1 MKKLSLLLCLAMGVS
16 LLAGCGQGGKE
27 NKNELTAWVWN
38 VNVPVL
44 ETAEKRF
51 QEQHPEFDLKIVEM
65 GTSDVYQKLTTGLLA
80 GGQGLPDI
88 VLVEDDR
95 IQGYINSFP
104 DAFLNLTDQGFDKET
119 ESMFP
124 EFKRDLVSKE
134 GEMYA
139 FPFDAG
145 PTGVFYRTDIFDE
158 AGVKAEEI
166 KTWDDYIEAGEV
178 IKSKTGKD
186 LIGLDLNGDD
196 GLYRMMLNQQGT
208 FYFDEQMKPNLTS
221 AESVQAME
229 VHKKLKEADLVKNT
243 VGWDAWISSMVQG
256 DVATAPSGAWLAGSI
271 TQQGKDS
278 AGKWGVIPLP
288 AFEEGAN
295 RASNLGGSNYTIMK
309 SSKNP
314 ELAYDFLE
322 YFSTDEQTQLEAM
335 KGGLFPS
342 LTTIYDEELF
352 TEGVDFFGGQAVWKT
367 LADQMTD
374 IPSVNYTGDF
384 PYAKDEAVKAQ
395 SEATSGKKSIEE
407 AFKAAQKRLKNRML

>member
-1 MKKLSLLLCLAMGVS
+1 MKKKWSVFLCLIMGIG
-16 LLAGCGQGGKE
+16 LLAGCSGKADNP
-27 NKNELTAWVWN
+27 NKLTAWVWN

-44 ETAEKRF
+44 EAAEKRY
-51 QEQHPEFDLKIVEM
+51 QKNHPEFDLEIVEM

-95 IQGYINSFP
+95 IQGYIDSFP
-104 DAFLNLTDQGFDKET
+104 DAFLNLSKQGFDEKK

-124 EFKRDLVSKE
+124 EFKRDLVSKD
-134 GEMYA
+134 GDMYA

-145 PTGVFYRTDIFDE
+145 PTGVFYRKDLFDK
-158 AGVKAEEI
+158 AGVNAEDM
-166 KTWDDYIEAGEV
+166 KTWTDFIEAGKT
-178 IKSKTGKD
+178 IKEKTGKD
-186 LIGLDLNGDD
+186 MIGLDLNGDD

-208 FYFDEQMKPNLTS
+208 FYFDENEKPNLTS
-221 AESVQAME
+221 SESVKAME
-229 VHKKLKEADLVKNT
+229 VHKQLKEADLVKNT

-288 AFEEGAN
+288 AFEEGGN

-309 SSKNP
+309 SSENK
-314 ELAYDFLE
+314 ETAYDFLE
-322 YFSTDEQTQLEAM
+322 YFSTDEQTQIEAM
-335 KGGLFPS
+335 NGGLFPS
-342 LTTIYDEELF
+342 LTTIYDEEVF
-352 TEGVDFFGGQAVWKT
+352 TNGVDFFGGQAVWKT

-395 SEATSGKKSIEE
+395 SQATGGKLSIQE